1 MFSTHG
7 TRCMTDFMSNDKRY
21 DYTFE
26 TDELLQRLCI
36 CWELT
41 CDLELGLWVPRDCSS
56 LLQRQRFIFHPEP
69 GDVQV
74 EMVNKTID

>member
-21 DYTFE
+21 DYT
-26 TDELLQRLCI
+26 LYIR
-36 CWELT
+36 
-41 CDLELGLWVPRDCSS
+41 VPRDCSS

-69 GDVQV
+69 GDVQG